1 MAGKLPL
8 IYYLRHICLGPQ
20 SPLGGSPKARL
31 PSDPTSPR
39 TPPPPAPQLSP
50 SSDGLLDSL
59 PGGLYPRIKGGQE
72 PAVAAEITQALRVG
86 GREVEGHN
94 LNQYDKDYA
103 NSDWKGLL

>member
-1 MAGKLPL
+1 MFGSTVPPGGGHLKPGFPQTQLRPGPLLP
-8 IYYLRHICLGPQ
+8 
-20 SPLGGSPKARL
+20 
-31 PSDPTSPR
+31 T
-39 TPPPPAPQLSP
+39 APQLSP
-50 SSDGLLDSL
+50 SSDGLPDSL